1 MKRRNPANVFHLSL
15 QPSEAGLGLIEI
27 LISLV
32 LSMLLAIALFTVLH
46 STLFGAISQRSISAL
61 QESERRA
68 AANIQEVA
76 HAGGY
81 FVVDPSAYS
90 AQGSIPISALQVT
103 NALTAGTVSS
113 APGTNVTYAN
123 GQYVVGTSNPDV
135 LNIRFQ
141 SALNA
146 NGNANEPPTMDC
158 LGQAANSTTPTI
170 YNNTY
175 FVDTTNHSLD
185 CAVNGGTPQIIVGN
199 GSNGGIQVESMTV
212 LYGVD
217 TNSNGSVT
225 EYQNG
230 NQVTD
235 WSSVLTAQIT
245 LNYANPLYVTSETL
259 AQNKGQLP
267 TIPFT
272 FLVDFKGAGNV
283 N

>member
-1 MKRRNPANVFHLSL
+1 MNRSNAVNVFDLSVG
-15 QPSEAGLGLIEI
+15 PSESGLGLVEI

-90 AQGSIPISALQVT
+90 VQGSIPISALQVI

-113 APGTNVTYAN
+113 TPGTDVTYSS

-158 LGQAANSTTPTI
+158 LGQSANSTTPTI

-175 FVDTTNHSLD
+175 FVDTANDSLD
-185 CAVNGGTPQIIVGN
+185 CSVNGSPPQIIVGN
-199 GSNGGIQVESMTV
+199 GSNGGVQVESMTV

-217 TNSNGSVT
+217 TNSSGSVT
-225 EYQNG
+225 DYETA
-230 NQVTD
+230 NQVTA
-235 WSSVLTAQIT
+235 WSNVLTAQIT
-245 LNYANPLYVTSETL
+245 LNYANPLYVTNETP
-259 AQNKGQLP
+259 AQNKGQPP

-272 FLVDFKGAGNV
+272 FLVDFKGAGSV

>member
-1 MKRRNPANVFHLSL
+1 MNRSNAVNVFDLSVG
-15 QPSEAGLGLIEI
+15 PSESGLGLVEI

-81 FVVDPSAYS
+81 FVVDPGAYS
-90 AQGSIPISALQVT
+90 VQGSIPISALQVT

-113 APGTNVTYAN
+113 SPGTDVTYSS

-146 NGNANEPPTMDC
+146 NGNVNEPPTMDC
-158 LGQAANSTTPTI
+158 LGQSANSTTPTI

-175 FVDTTNHSLD
+175 FVDTANNSLD
-185 CAVNGGTPQIIVGN
+185 CSVNGSPPQIIAGN
-199 GSNGGIQVESMTV
+199 GNNGGVKIESMTV

-217 TNSNGSVT
+217 TNSSGSVT
-225 EYQNG
+225 EYETA
-230 NQVTD
+230 NQVTA
-235 WSSVLTAQIT
+235 WSNVLTAQIT
-245 LNYANPLYVTSETL
+245 LNYANPLYVTSEPLT
-259 AQNKGQLP
+259 QNKGQLP

-272 FLVDFKGAGNV
+272 FLVDFKGAGSV